1 MNTTTAAPLRQRRAD
16 AARALAA
23 DARRAQVTWED
34 LCAWPDWAALDAD
47 RRDSLARRAGAW
59 LHAGAF
65 QRCIAGAVLQRARAL
80 LGDAAFQRLMGTPDD
95 DGTPLPDAA
104 ALDDWLLA
112 QGREALLASVPSAVL
127 RVVLREQHAPRTL
140 PPLPALD
147 HARARRAVAEAE
159 R

>member
-1 MNTTTAAPLRQRRAD
+1 MSRSAAALRARRAA

-23 DARRAQVTWED
+23 DARRLQVGWED
-34 LCAWPDWAALDAD
+34 LAAWPDWAALDAD
-47 RRDSLARRAGAW
+47 SRDALARRAGAW
-59 LHAGAF
+59 LHAGAL
-65 QRCIAGAVLQRARAL
+65 QRCIAGAVLQRAQAVLRE
-80 LGDAAFQRLMGTPDD
+80 AAFLRLMATPDD
-95 DGTPLPDAA
+95 DTTPLPEAA
-104 ALDDWLLA
+104 AFDDWLLA

-147 HARARRAVAEAE
+147 HARATRAVAEAG